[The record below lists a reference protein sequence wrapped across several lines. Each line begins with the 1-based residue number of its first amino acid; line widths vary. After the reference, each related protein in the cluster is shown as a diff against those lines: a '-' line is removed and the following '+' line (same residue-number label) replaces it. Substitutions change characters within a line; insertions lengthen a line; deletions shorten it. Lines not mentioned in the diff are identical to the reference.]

1 MAGKAG
7 FVAGS
12 LAMDDLIAAEAGVP
26 FRALCMPSFMDNLLR
41 QAGPIKDQG
50 VFYGPCQ
57 ARPEGADGGHPGH
70 RRDRRATA
78 AGPLMDRDARRYRY
92 PAPRISAEQD
102 MAAIMSEVL
111 GQPVRYGRTPAE
123 EYKNNFLRFGF
134 SEPIA
139 QGMLDMA
146 MAKDEG
152 LDNGI
157 TRTPEFST
165 PTTFRQWCID
175 VLKPAID
182 A

>member
-1 MAGKAG
+1 
-7 FVAGS
+7 
-12 LAMDDLIAAEAGVP
+12 
-26 FRALCMPSFMDNLLR
+26 MPSFMDNLLR
-41 QAGPIKDQG
+41 QAGRIKDQG
-50 VFYGPCQ
+50 VFYGPCRPGLKAPTVATRDIAAIAAQ
-57 ARPEGADGGHPGH
+57 LLQDRSWTGAAEVPVLGPEDLSRAGHGRDHVRGARPAGALRQH
-70 RRDRRATA
+70 
-78 AGPLMDRDARRYRY
+78 
-92 PAPRISAEQD
+92 
-102 MAAIMSEVL
+102 
-111 GQPVRYGRTPAE
+111 TPAE
-123 EYKNNFLRFGF
+123 EFKENFLRFGF
-134 SEPIA
+134 SEPMA